1 MRLTKV
7 ITFGDGCIVM
17 DNSVGID
24 FHISSCGNRRSVGDN
39 NHNPQDQCN
48 VFDGLGDGSYH
59 DANDADDDNVKE
71 EDGEDERV
79 GENYFWINA
88 AMIIPVFVIDNNVF
102 MVM

>member
-48 VFDGLGDGSYH
+48 VLMVWVMVS
-59 DANDADDDNVKE
+59 
-71 EDGEDERV
+71 
-79 GENYFWINA
+79 IMMLMMLM
-88 AMIIPVFVIDNNVF
+88 MI
-102 MVM
+102 M